1 MRVLEL
7 FSGTKSIGNAFER
20 LGYHDIVSVDSDS
33 TYNPSRLI
41 NIMDWDFSEFE
52 PGDFDFIHASPPCTQ
67 YSQARTR
74 GGPRDFDTADGLVAK
89 ALEIID
95 YLQPV
100 FWLIENPD
108 GLLKTRPC
116 MSGLAPPILCSYCK
130 YSDWG
135 YRKNTTMWTNLPLKL
150 MTCDKKCQG
159 FANGRHP
166 NHAQRTGPLWSGK
179 SNKRDNLYRIPAAL
193 CDEVARA
200 VVAGHEQR

>member
-20 LGYHDIVSVDSDS
+20 LGYHDIVSVDSDPI
-33 TYNPSRLI
+33 YNPSRLVDI
-41 NIMDWDFSEFE
+41 TAWGSSEFE

-100 FWLIENPD
+100 F
-108 GLLKTRPC
+108 
-116 MSGLAPPILCSYCK
+116 LA
-130 YSDWG
+130 
-135 YRKNTTMWTNLPLKL
+135 N
-150 MTCDKKCQG
+150 
-159 FANGRHP
+159 
-166 NHAQRTGPLWSGK
+166 
-179 SNKRDNLYRIPAAL
+179 
-193 CDEVARA
+193 
-200 VVAGHEQR
+200 